1 MCSSDLAEVIQRLRD
16 LLRKGELELCRLD
29 LNLLIRDVL
38 RLLASDTLIRN
49 IRVVLELDGE
59 PALVRGDR
67 VQLQQVTLN
76 LMLNAMEAMA
86 ESAAGDRTLFVRTKS
101 SRAEGVEVSV
111 EDTGPG
117 LGDGIREKL
126 VFEPFYTTKPAGMGM
141 GLAISRSII
150 EVHGGVIWA
159 ENNPHRG
166 ATFRFRLP
174 MAAEGSS

>member
-1 MCSSDLAEVIQRLRD
+1 MYDVT
-16 LLRKGELELCRLD
+16 
-29 LNLLIRDVL
+29 LIESNIYG
-38 RLLASDTLIRN
+38 SDTLIRN

-76 LMLNAMEAMA
+76 LLLNAMEAIA
-86 ESAAGDRTLFVRTKS
+86 ESAAGERTLFVRTKS
-101 SRAEGVEVSV
+101 SRADGVEVSV

-117 LGDGIREKL
+117 LGNGIREL

-150 EVHGGVIWA
+150 AMHGGVIWA